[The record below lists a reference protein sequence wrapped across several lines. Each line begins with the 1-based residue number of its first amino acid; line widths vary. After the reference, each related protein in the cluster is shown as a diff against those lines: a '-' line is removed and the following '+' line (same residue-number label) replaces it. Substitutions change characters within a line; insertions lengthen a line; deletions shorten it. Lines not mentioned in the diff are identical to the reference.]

1 MVIRS
6 SCMAITNSLGTFWSL
21 QSLSRKVNCNNL
33 PPSLSLSHL
42 CRLQISKPE
51 RALSAYTTYLPPSI
65 PHRVLFGRQS
75 VHNRVAPEMVRG
87 LPISWLR
94 SMTSCLDH
102 RHQGIYAF
110 IYSPINHQPPVV
122 PNRISGA
129 VLLPSSLTSPTV
141 IQSLPRL
148 ILLPCL
154 GVWLLLLIWC
164 RLSTHHIVIR
174 VIQCCCSPGRGLNW
188 ICCDN
193 NLSLFR
199 CPSNHVTLCGPVEN
213 IMHNLTRHKVL
224 WQRRGAHTRRIEREG
239 TKEDL
244 TWLSISLPIP
254 I

>member
-33 PPSLSLSHL
+33 PPSLSVSHL

-75 VHNRVAPEMVRG
+75 VHIRVAPEMVRG

-129 VLLPSSLTSPTV
+129 VLLPLFTDFSTSHSVTSTSNPSSVPWCMTPPPDLMPPKYPSYRH
-141 IQSLPRL
+141 QSHSV
-148 ILLPCL
+148 LLFAWS
-154 GVWLLLLIWC
+154 GFK
-164 RLSTHHIVIR
+164 
-174 VIQCCCSPGRGLNW
+174 LN
-188 ICCDN
+188 
-193 NLSLFR
+193 L
-199 CPSNHVTLCGPVEN
+199 
-213 IMHNLTRHKVL
+213 L
-224 WQRRGAHTRRIEREG
+224 WQ
-239 TKEDL
+239 
-244 TWLSISLPIP
+244 
-254 I
+254 